1 VLAGLGSL
9 SLVSLIFFV
18 LSLIAGTRATDRVTR
33 PDVAVEPTTTVKK
46 RWSKT
51 IVGALPSVAAI
62 ILAAFMSNKSQS
74 PGAPQRPDKP
84 ATHNEQR
91 AQSEAKPDQTPPDSK
106 TETTQK
112 TPPVA
117 GRKARVNQQA
127 ATTPGPAPASVA
139 AAPAPVVYNSAPNG
153 IANSGTIQQ
162 ATVNNY
168 GPPPPPIPTVSIC
181 LTHLPVS
188 EGKHT
193 LELTFDTTENI
204 TEPWYALYFSG
215 PIIDGRNSP
224 VAFADNTGAF
234 GFLRSTAKDHDGDSF
249 VFRLTSVNFGI
260 GRWVPGRK
268 IRVLVSST
276 TEVHLTNV
284 ISGSEEQS
292 SNEKL
297 LYPCGYAP
305 VSPQSQ

>member
-1 VLAGLGSL
+1 MWRKFFEALDRNRTWKVFRHAKAIGDIFGYFGIWAWVWYLVSTVMGIVVSYVAALPAYGKVLAGLGSL

-18 LSLIAGTRATDRVTR
+18 LSLIVGTRAIDRVTQ
-33 PDVAVEPTTTVKK
+33 PDVAVEPTTSLKK

-51 IVGALPSVAAI
+51 IIGAVPSVAAI
-62 ILAAFMSNKSQS
+62 LLAAFMSNKSQN
-74 PGAPQRPDKP
+74 PAAPQRPDKP
-84 ATHNEQR
+84 ATHSEQR
-91 AQSEAKPDQTPPDSK
+91 AQSKAKPDQTPPDSK

-127 ATTPGPAPASVA
+127 ATTPAPAPASVA

-181 LTHLPVS
+181 LTQLPVS
-188 EGKHT
+188 DGKHT

-204 TEPWYALYFSG
+204 TEP
-215 PIIDGRNSP
+215 
-224 VAFADNTGAF
+224 
-234 GFLRSTAKDHDGDSF
+234 
-249 VFRLTSVNFGI
+249 
-260 GRWVPGRK
+260 
-268 IRVLVSST
+268 
-276 TEVHLTNV
+276 
-284 ISGSEEQS
+284 
-292 SNEKL
+292 
-297 LYPCGYAP
+297 
-305 VSPQSQ
+305 

>member
-1 VLAGLGSL
+1 LEGVPPRKSNRGYFCLFWNLGMG
-9 SLVSLIFFV
+9 LVSGKHRHGHRGV
-18 LSLIAGTRATDRVTR
+18 VHCCSPSL
-33 PDVAVEPTTTVKK
+33 
-46 RWSKT
+46 
-51 IVGALPSVAAI
+51 LL
-62 ILAAFMSNKSQS
+62 LAAFMSNKSQN
-74 PGAPQRPDKP
+74 PATPQRPDKP
-84 ATHNEQR
+84 ATHSEQR
-91 AQSEAKPDQTPPDSK
+91 AQSKAKPDQPPPDST

-127 ATTPGPAPASVA
+127 ATTLAPAPASVA

-168 GPPPPPIPTVSIC
+168 GPPPPPTPTVSIC
-181 LTHLPVS
+181 LTQLPVS
-188 EGKHT
+188 DGRHT

-215 PIIDGRNSP
+215 PIIDGRNSA

-234 GFLRSTAKDHDGDSF
+234 GFLRTTAKDHDGDSF
-249 VFRLTSVNFGI
+249 VFRLTSVNFGT

-268 IRVLVSST
+268 IRALISST
-276 TEVHLTNV
+276 TEVRLTNV
-284 ISGSEEQS
+284 ISGAEEQS

-297 LYPCGYAP
+297 VYPCGYAP
-305 VSPQSQ
+305 VSPQSR